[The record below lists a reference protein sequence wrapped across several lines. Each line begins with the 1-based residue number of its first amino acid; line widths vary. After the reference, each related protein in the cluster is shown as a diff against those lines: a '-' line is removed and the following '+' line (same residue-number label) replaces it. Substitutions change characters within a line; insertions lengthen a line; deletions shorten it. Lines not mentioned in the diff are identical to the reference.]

1 MKLFSTVRV
10 VFKNVKSEKKKKKNA
25 ENCRHHILRLF
36 DTLQN
41 FVFKIGETNR
51 DYL

>member
-1 MKLFSTVRV
+1 MKLFSTIRV
-10 VFKNVKSEKKKKKNA
+10 VFKNVKSEKKKKIA